1 MMKNLILPF
10 CILFGSLLSMN
21 SYAQAVYHPSADAKQ
36 NILYIVKQSKDN
48 KKIISFHLEDIRID
62 IANVIN
68 INIIPKDSIA
78 SKYLNMGAETICEMT
93 LDPYTVL
100 INYKD
105 LLSKRHIPVAKRKL
119 PVYFNQTLVDSK
131 RDLWLN
137 EKDIKKIVIENSKIV
152 ITSKK

>member
-1 MMKNLILPF
+1 MKNLILLI
-10 CILFGSLLSMN
+10 CILFSSLLSMN
-21 SYAQAVYHPSADAKQ
+21 SYAQAVDHSSTDAKQ
-36 NILYIVKQSKDN
+36 THVLYIVKQSKDN
-48 KKIISFHLEDIRID
+48 KKIITFNLEDIEIN
-62 IANVIN
+62 IENVIK

-78 SKYLNMGAETICEMT
+78 SKYLNMGATMVCEMT

-119 PVYFNQTLVDSK
+119 PVYLNHTLVDSK
-131 RDLWLN
+131 KDLWLN
-137 EKDIKKIVIENSKIV
+137 EKDIKKIVIGNSKIV